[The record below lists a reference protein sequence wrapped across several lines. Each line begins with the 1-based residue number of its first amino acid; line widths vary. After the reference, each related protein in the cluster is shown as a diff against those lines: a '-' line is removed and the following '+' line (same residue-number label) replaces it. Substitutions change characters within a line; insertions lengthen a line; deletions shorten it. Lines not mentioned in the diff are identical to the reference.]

1 MISTDAISSLNRLHY
16 MMLRSF
22 TAYSVDVRPVTF
34 RGPEAMRD
42 LLRRIAEE
50 QRLLADRIAE
60 AIREQNAAVEPGQ
73 FPIEFTSWNDVALPR
88 IVERSIE
95 LLRHVT
101 AEAGAI
107 ADRDSGAPV
116 YHFAKEVLNLTQRHL
131 ELLEEAIGA
140 KAETA

>member
-1 MISTDAISSLNRLHY
+1 MTCHDAISSLNRLHY
-16 MMLRSF
+16 LMLRSF
-22 TAYSVDVRPVTF
+22 PAYSVAIRPVTF
-34 RGPEAMRD
+34 RGPEAMHV
-42 LLRRIAEE
+42 LLTRIAEE

-101 AEAGAI
+101 AEARAI

-116 YHFAKEVLNLTQRHL
+116 YHFAREVLNLTQRHVESL
-131 ELLEEAIGA
+131 EKALGA